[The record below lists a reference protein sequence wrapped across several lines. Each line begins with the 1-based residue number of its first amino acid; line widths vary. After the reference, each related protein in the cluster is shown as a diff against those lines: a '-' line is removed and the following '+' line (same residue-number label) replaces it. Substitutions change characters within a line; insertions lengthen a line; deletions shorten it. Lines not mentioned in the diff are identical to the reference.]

1 MADLDS
7 EVPIEDTNMIIVEIH
22 GMKLVVNKWVA
33 EYMRVAQGFYR
44 EDEEL
49 WEQ

>member
-7 EVPIEDTNMIIVEIH
+7 EGPIEDTGMVIIEVH

-33 EYMRVAQGFYR
+33 EDMRVSEGFYK
-44 EDEEL
+44 DDKQL